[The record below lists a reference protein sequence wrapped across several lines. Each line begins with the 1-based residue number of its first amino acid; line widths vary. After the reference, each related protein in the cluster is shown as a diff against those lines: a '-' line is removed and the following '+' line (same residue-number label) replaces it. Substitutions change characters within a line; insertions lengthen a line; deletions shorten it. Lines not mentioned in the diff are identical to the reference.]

1 MSFSTNERIFI
12 CGATGSGKTTLASKL
27 YEEETTLCVFINT
40 NFEHIPEGYSHAVV
54 SNVDDIVNAMNE
66 GYTKIC
72 LNPTSRKDISASD
85 VVYVKRLLFN
95 IGKSINE
102 KRKKPKIVAHIFID
116 EVQDYSNKR
125 QPNKEIDSIWKKGRR
140 YGVIGVAMSQRPA
153 DVSHTILTQSKY
165 HVIFKIGTYEY
176 EYFSHYHIPIEEF
189 EDWIASP
196 YHFIVW
202 DGYTIEKYK
211 PIEI

>member
-27 YEEETTLCVFINT
+27 YEQETTLCVFINT
-40 NFEHIPEGYSHAVV
+40 NFEYIPEGYSQAVV
-54 SNVDDIVNAMNE
+54 SDVETLVEAINE

-72 LNPTSRKDISASD
+72 FNPTSEKDITVSE
-85 VVYVKRLLFN
+85 VVYIKRVLFN
-95 IGKSINE
+95 LGKSINE
-102 KRKKPKIVAHIFID
+102 KRKKPKIVAHLFID
-116 EVQDYSNKR
+116 EVQDYSSKYKQNR
-125 QPNKEIDSIWKKGRR
+125 EIDSIWKKGRR
-140 YGVIGVAMSQRPA
+140 FGVIGIAMSQRPA

-165 HVIFKIGTYEY
+165 HVIFRLGTYEY
-176 EYFSHYHIPIEEF
+176 EYFGRYHIPVEEF
-189 EDWIASP
+189 KEHISKD

-202 DGYTIEKYK
+202 DGYSIEEYD